1 MFVEAGGCPKSK
13 SIALSEYS
21 SGLVI
26 YLFLRKISKFQI
38 SYIMFLETHTCFY
51 TSFGGAVLLFLTL
64 LRNLGQACDTVFGIT
79 LISPSL
85 K

>member
-26 YLFLRKISKFQI
+26 YLFLRKNSKFQI

-51 TSFGGAVLLFLTL
+51 TSFNILWWGTSVVSYF
-64 LRNLGQACDTVFGIT
+64 VEEFG
-79 LISPSL
+79 PST
-85 K
+85 